1 MSTERKRRYG
11 VLLISVFMFLIV
23 IFAGTNGSPYA
34 VFWLYSAYLSYK
46 GDVQTLRTWLKIV
59 IAINLFIG
67 ITCFYFWN
75 FEDVE
80 WLPIFLRDKSI
91 FIMALTFPLLVKVG
105 ILLSIRP
112 SSSSKFSKSNSI
124 SNQQSSTLEVDDSAW
139 EQALKEVDGA
149 DRHMATWAKALA
161 DSAGN
166 TELARSI
173 YIKQR
178 ANHIHIK
185 SSIQSNFLPDDED
198 RLISEQQNRDHIR
211 SFWISIAIVLIC
223 GGFLIFGAIRNS

>member
-1 MSTERKRRYG
+1 MPLILSVIGYILG
-11 VLLISVFMFLIV
+11 VLFGNPRI
-23 IFAGTNGSPYA
+23 
-34 VFWLYSAYLSYK
+34 
-46 GDVQTLRTWLKIV
+46 
-59 IAINLFIG
+59 
-67 ITCFYFWN
+67 
-75 FEDVE
+75 
-80 WLPIFLRDKSI
+80 
-91 FIMALTFPLLVKVG
+91 
-105 ILLSIRP
+105 
-112 SSSSKFSKSNSI
+112 SSSKFSKSPGI
-124 SNQQSSTLEVDDSAW
+124 YNQQLSTLEVDDSAW

-185 SSIQSNFLPDDED
+185 SSIQSNFLLEDEG

-211 SFWISIAIVLIC
+211 SFWISIALVLIC